1 MVFPEL
7 DPEFSFCA
15 DFRFRIDPRR
25 TRTHDQLDFP
35 PVLYPHHPATKMSPS
50 TTSTSTQLDPTSSQN
65 VSPPP
70 FWEALFSSIF
80 TPEYNTVAQK
90 IMNFSFYGLFLVL
103 TILVFLTNYNPHV
116 IALLTMAVG
125 LWMSVNWFMKELAKL
140 PASSKE
146 VQQMPAAEESK
157 KDL

>member
-1 MVFPEL
+1 MMFPQL
-7 DPEFSFCA
+7 DPEFSLCS
-15 DFRFRIDPRR
+15 DFRSCVGPRR
-25 TRTHDQLDFP
+25 TRTHHQIDYS
-35 PVLYPHHPATKMSPS
+35 PVLYPHHPASNMSAS
-50 TTSTSTQLDPTSSQN
+50 ITSTSTPPNPSSPQN
-65 VSPPP
+65 DSPPP

-116 IALLTMAVG
+116 IALLTMAIG